1 MLDIGFL
8 FLNLADQIVTVVAND
23 VAIIS
28 NESLIVSNGD
38 KSSKIGGGTF
48 AFVSGRRRFCFL
60 AVVVAV
66 GVANN
71 LRAEREEDD
80 DEEDALLLLAFLEFR
95 EQRELLEDA
104 LPPAAEKEDGEEMAR
119 HDKLDDIFSFFS
131 SVCEVFPK
139 TEREEGSA
147 RV

>member
-1 MLDIGFL
+1 M
-8 FLNLADQIVTVVAND
+8 FLNLADQIVTVVAKD

-48 AFVSGRRRFCFL
+48 AFVSGRRRRFCFL
-60 AVVVAV
+60 VVVVAV

>member
-1 MLDIGFL
+1 M
-8 FLNLADQIVTVVAND
+8 FLNLADQIVTVVAKD

>member
-1 MLDIGFL
+1 L
-8 FLNLADQIVTVVAND
+8 FLNLADQIVTVVAKD

-48 AFVSGRRRFCFL
+48 AFVSGRRRRFCFL
-60 AVVVAV
+60 VVVVAV

-71 LRAEREEDD
+71 LRAEIEEDD
-80 DEEDALLLLAFLEFR
+80 DEDALLLLAFLEFR

-104 LPPAAEKEDGEEMAR
+104 PPAAEKEDGEEMAR

-131 SVCEVFPK
+131 SL
-139 TEREEGSA
+139 
-147 RV
+147 

>member
-1 MLDIGFL
+1 M
-8 FLNLADQIVTVVAND
+8 FLNLADQIVTVVAKD

-48 AFVSGRRRFCFL
+48 AFVSGRRRRFCFL

-66 GVANN
+66 GVANI
-71 LRAEREEDD
+71 LRAEIEEDD
-80 DEEDALLLLAFLEFR
+80 DEDALLLLAFLEFR

-119 HDKLDDIFSFFS
+119 HDKLDIFSFFLP
-131 SVCEVFPK
+131 CEMQFFPRRR
-139 TEREEGSA
+139 RETFEALGFETLKF
-147 RV
+147 

>member
-1 MLDIGFL
+1 M
-8 FLNLADQIVTVVAND
+8 FLNLADQIVTVVAKD

-66 GVANN
+66 GVANI

-80 DEEDALLLLAFLEFR
+80 DDEDALLLLAFLEFR

-131 SVCEVFPK
+131 SL
-139 TEREEGSA
+139 
-147 RV
+147 

>member
-1 MLDIGFL
+1 M
-8 FLNLADQIVTVVAND
+8 FLNLADQIVTVVAKD

-66 GVANN
+66 GVANI
-71 LRAEREEDD
+71 LRAEIEEDD
-80 DEEDALLLLAFLEFR
+80 DEDALLLLAFLEFR

-131 SVCEVFPK
+131 SL
-139 TEREEGSA
+139 
-147 RV
+147 

>member
-48 AFVSGRRRFCFL
+48 ALVSGSRRRFCFL

-66 GVANN
+66 GVANI
-71 LRAEREEDD
+71 LRAEIEEDD
-80 DEEDALLLLAFLEFR
+80 DEDALLLLAFLEFR

-104 LPPAAEKEDGEEMAR
+104 PPAAEKEDGEEMAR

-131 SVCEVFPK
+131 SL
-139 TEREEGSA
+139 
-147 RV
+147 